1 MRVVVVARSG
11 PGIRVLMVVI
21 VLTLLIVVRLR
32 TMAMVF
38 AFHHRAV
45 GHHVAAVVSMRTGFG
60 MPDVCGRGCRHGD
73 LL

>member
-1 MRVVVVARSG
+1 MRVVVVVARSG
-11 PGIRVLMVVI
+11 PGIRVLIVVI
-21 VLTLLIVVRLR
+21 VVIVVGLR

-45 GHHVAAVVSMRTGFG
+45 RHHVAAVVSMRTGFG

>member
-1 MRVVVVARSG
+1 MRVVVVACGG
-11 PGIRVLMVVI
+11 PGIRVLMVV
-21 VLTLLIVVRLR
+21 IVVRLR